1 MQIKTKVK
9 IIHLDFWVNYDIIS
23 WERIFLAPKPSILK
37 RFMKR
42 NENGHERLYSI
53 QSDRLNF
60 ENLWNWSSACWN
72 LYFNFVFKNLVKLT
86 WTRGQEGKN
95 QWIIF
100 EWQFQKIFE
109 SSILK
114 TSVCVR
120 NQRGI
125 NLILGQNWIY
135 PFPGLK
141 SRFDILWS
149 FSI

>member
-9 IIHLDFWVNYDIIS
+9 IIHLDFWVNYDITS
-23 WERIFLAPKPSILK
+23 WERIFLAPKP
-37 RFMKR
+37 
-42 NENGHERLYSI
+42 SI

-120 NQRGI
+120 IQRGI
-125 NLILGQNWIY
+125 NLILGKNWIY